1 MDIERSDLEPLE
13 LLALTGA
20 PGDPRALRREISRA
34 LLELA
39 RGERSLEG
47 ATQPGDLAAA
57 FLRRYDNRRGTQEAY
72 ARDLADWFGWLDRAG
87 VRPFDAMLTTAETY
101 ARQPLPNGN
110 TPAPATVARRMACLS
125 HYYRRAA
132 YEGLVARNPFEMAD
146 RPKVPEQAA
155 TAGLGKQRAQ
165 RLIRAARAE
174 GAREALLVLLLL
186 ELGLRVSEAVGAN
199 IEDLGEQGR
208 HRVLRIKGKSQAT
221 KADAGTAEPV
231 ASSTPSPGLLR
242 AVSTVRCL
250 SPRTR
255 APLTRQHAGKLV
267 KRLGVTDRSLP
278 PLAPSA
284 APRVRDA
291 VPRRGRVAPRRT
303 GRCPARR
310 SADDAA
316 LRPQSQQPQPPPHP
330 PASRR
335 SRAVSTRSSAGVCAR
350 ARRVDVRWVRGA
362 PSGFGRIVCR

>member
-1 MDIERSDLEPLE
+1 MDLERSDLEPLE
-13 LLALTGA
+13 LLALAGA

-34 LLELA
+34 LLEFA

-72 ARDLADWFGWLDRAG
+72 ARDLADWFVWLDRAG
-87 VRPFDAMLTTAETY
+87 VRPFDATLTTAESY
-101 ARQPLPNGN
+101 ARQSLPNGN

-208 HRVLRIKGKSQAT
+208 HHVLRIKGKGQAT
-221 KADAGTAEPV
+221 KATPVPLNPSLVDAV
-231 ASSTPSPGLLR
+231 ARAAAGREHGPLLVTSTGAR
-242 AVSTVRCL
+242 
-250 SPRTR
+250 
-255 APLTRQHAGKLV
+255 LTRQHAGKLV
-267 KRLGVTDRSLP
+267 KRLGSQIGLSHLSPHQLRHAFVTLSLDEGAS
-278 PLAPSA
+278 L
-284 APRVRDA
+284 RD
-291 VPRRGRVAPRRT
+291 VQ
-303 GRCPARR
+303 
-310 SADDAA
+310 DAA
-316 LRPQSQQPQPPPHP
+316 RHADPRTTRRYDRNRNSLNRHP
-330 PASRR
+330 THRLL
-335 SRAVSTRSSAGVCAR
+335 
-350 ARRVDVRWVRGA
+350 GA
-362 PSGFGRIVCR
+362 LEP